1 MAEPTDRD
9 RRLLNAAYEE
19 AQAGLAEGG
28 IPIGAALATASGE
41 VVATGRNR
49 RVQDGDP
56 TAHAEV
62 ACVRAAGRRRDWP
75 TLTLASTLSPCV
87 MCTGTALLFNLRRVV
102 IGESVTFAGP
112 EHLLRAAGVEVV
124 PVGDPR
130 CVEMMRA
137 FIRENPD
144 LWNEDIGR

>member
-1 MAEPTDRD
+1 MAEPTDTD
-9 RRLLNAAYEE
+9 RRLLDAAFEE

-28 IPIGAALATASGE
+28 LPIGAALATASGE
-41 VVATGRNR
+41 VVARGRNR

-62 ACVRAAGRRRDWP
+62 VCVRAAGRRRDWA

-87 MCTGTALLFNLRRVV
+87 MCTGTALLLNVRRVV
-102 IGESVTFAGP
+102 IGESTTFAGP

-124 PVGDPR
+124 PAEDPR
-130 CVEMMRA
+130 CVAMMRA
-137 FIRENPD
+137 FIRDQPE
-144 LWNEDIGR
+144 LWGEDIGR